1 MIETSTT
8 PVRNA
13 AVRLPALGP
22 MASQAPADAESDAAP
37 VRRSQAAGSAILQHL
52 RQRAL
57 GTLPAAAADQHALYL
72 QALRKDELQMANQ
85 QASVLQALLGSPVP
99 HAADDGDADAA
110 RIVSQV
116 RGLVSDLLTDTLQD
130 DAAVGESNRDFFER
144 IAALLG
150 RLDTEWVQKF
160 SDALAGYVEIFAKL
174 NEVMLLLSR
183 GALGKP
189 DSDGNIP
196 VRFEDLR
203 QELTTLRNELLKKG
217 LGPEFADDLQAS
229 AFLEQLGNLNG
240 LRVMR
245 FARDDPDNPGEK
257 IIYYQVG
264 VDPNLVTSLIT
275 LFSVT
280 GPLSPTQLSTLLSN
294 KDSAMEAFNQLNRA
308 LPEKLQQLMRLWDT
322 LQKVLSSSIETMNEG
337 NMASIRNIGG

>member
-116 RGLVSDLLTDTLQD
+116 RGLVSDLLTETPQE
-130 DAAVGESNRDFFER
+130 DAAVGESNREFFVR
-144 IAALLG
+144 IAALLR
-150 RLDTEWVQKF
+150 RLDTGWVQKF

-183 GALGKP
+183 GALEKP

-203 QELTTLRNELLKKG
+203 QELTKLRDELLNKG
-217 LGPEFADDLQAS
+217 LGPEFADLSEAS
-229 AFLEQLGNLNG
+229 AFLKELGNLNG

-257 IIYYQVG
+257 IFYFQVG

-308 LPEKLQQLMRLWDT
+308 FPEKLQQLMRLWDT

-337 NMASIRNIGG
+337 NMAAIRNIGG